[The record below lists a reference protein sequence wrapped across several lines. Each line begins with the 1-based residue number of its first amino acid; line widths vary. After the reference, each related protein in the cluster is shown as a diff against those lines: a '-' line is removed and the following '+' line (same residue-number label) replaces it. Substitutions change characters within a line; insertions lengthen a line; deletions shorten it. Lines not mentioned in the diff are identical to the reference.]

1 MAAGK
6 GKSLDEIEDFE
17 EMILLMREFGISA
30 KGLKSLEEMKDHFRT
45 TLDQSSKLAGWSAGQ
60 VLWLL
65 LIVDMR

>member
-45 TLDQSSKLAGWSAGQ
+45 TLDQSFKLAGWSAGQ

-65 LIVDMR
+65 LIVDIR